1 FSTAALADPTV
12 IAAGDAVTIEGPDG
26 TTNKVALD
34 ALPAPVHPGDIV
46 AALNTAWAAF
56 NVSASLTTAA
66 DGGTVGRLRLRA
78 NAAGYD
84 QYFILSGTATGGG
97 RPLDG
102 MAVFAQGKGAAIG
115 ATAKSKVADP
125 GGTFDLSA
133 ANNKLTVTVHGDALP
148 DIDLTGTATDPIDG
162 VVAKI
167 DAAFRAPAVNG
178 LAAVRRLGNR
188 ILISTANLGSADN
201 ALDVTGVA

>member
-1 FSTAALADPTV
+1 
-12 IAAGDAVTIEGPDG
+12 
-26 TTNKVALD
+26 
-34 ALPAPVHPGDIV
+34 
-46 AALNTAWAAF
+46 
-56 NVSASLTTAA
+56 
-66 DGGTVGRLRLRA
+66 
-78 NAAGYD
+78 
-84 QYFILSGTATGGG
+84 
-97 RPLDG
+97 
-102 MAVFAQGKGAAIG
+102 
-115 ATAKSKVADP
+115 KVADP

-201 ALDVTGVA
+201 ALDVTGVAAGSLGFVRLDGAAIGGGVDGLGRSEPAFIQSDDGPFTIEENANFSLGVNNGVLGAGSPAITVNF